1 MNITQLRYFHAVA
14 DYHTVSLAAQH
25 LYISQPSLSN
35 AIKELER
42 EFSVTLFYRRHNGMF
57 LSPEGTKLY
66 NSTRELLG
74 QYADVEQMMRNIGKG
89 ERRLRLGIP
98 PMISSFVF
106 PKLYKYFFEHS
117 SDTELAITEKGHYE
131 LLDKLNDG
139 LVDIVILPH
148 TKPFDVSLAAKRI
161 GTLDIVCCTSAR
173 GPLAAFEEL
182 DAQML
187 DGEPLVLFP
196 DTFLQTRTIKRW
208 FMRSGVSPT
217 VSVQTE
223 QLSTALG
230 VIESGIASGFMFKR
244 LAEGRVGLVTLPLS
258 PQISV
263 DVSII
268 RKKDGYVSQ
277 EMRMLENYFE
287 ENKLI

>member
-14 DYHTVSLAAQH
+14 DYHTVSLAAEH

-42 EFSVTLFYRRHNGMF
+42 EFSVALFYRRYNGMF
-57 LSPEGTKLY
+57 LTPEGTKLY
-66 NSTRELLG
+66 NSTKELLK
-74 QYADVEQMMRNIGKG
+74 QYGDVEDMMRNIGK
-89 ERRLRLGIP
+89 EESRLRLGIP

-106 PKLYKYFFEHS
+106 PKLYKHFASH
-117 SDTELAITEKGHYE
+117 SDTELDITEKGHYE

-148 TKPFDVSLAAKRI
+148 TKPLDVSLSAKRI
-161 GTLDIVCCTSAR
+161 GTLEIVCCTSDNST
-173 GPLAAFEEL
+173 LATFGEL
-182 DAQML
+182 GAEML

-208 FMRSGVSPT
+208 FMRAGISPQ

-244 LAEGRVGLVTLPLS
+244 LAEGRTGLKTLPLS
-258 PQISV
+258 PAITV

-268 RKKDGYVSQ
+268 RKKDGYVSR
-277 EMRMLENYFE
+277 EMKMLENYFG
-287 ENKLI
+287 ENSLL